1 LKIGGISFLS
11 LDPSELEMQLFHHG
25 TILGGSCSDPVK
37 HLIAIL
43 ASDSEAKLIQI
54 PPKFIKDLKL
64 KTNSTDEFF
73 LSLSSEEEFV
83 TLKTP
88 KTEFIYKNIIPL
100 PNLLTK
106 TFLEL
111 DLKDPINVAMNFL
124 KIIITHDEFLEFDI
138 KLEDTVQEMETS
150 NSTEENSSTTIEQII
165 LSKQE
170 AEKFLP
176 NFIHIIQFCHLCA
189 KGTFP
194 PI

>member
-1 LKIGGISFLS
+1 
-11 LDPSELEMQLFHHG
+11 
-25 TILGGSCSDPVK
+25 
-37 HLIAIL
+37 
-43 ASDSEAKLIQI
+43 
-54 PPKFIKDLKL
+54 
-64 KTNSTDEFF
+64 
-73 LSLSSEEEFV
+73 
-83 TLKTP
+83 
-88 KTEFIYKNIIPL
+88 
-100 PNLLTK
+100 
-106 TFLEL
+106 
-111 DLKDPINVAMNFL
+111 LKDPINVAMNFL
-124 KIIITHDEFLEFDI
+124 KIIMTHDEFFEFDI